1 MNASQ
6 QLSIEVEIDKAVST
20 LWNYHGYIRN
30 FLPNPFA
37 TVNEC
42 REFVTKNIGT
52 GNNLQKLGA
61 KIQSNISN
69 VALENLCGALK
80 R

>member
-6 QLSIEVEIDKAVST
+6 QLTTELEIDKAVST
-20 LWNYHGYIRN
+20 LWYYRGYIRT
-30 FLPNPFA
+30 FLPPFA
-37 TVNEC
+37 TINEC

-61 KIQSNISN
+61 NIESNLSN
-69 VALENLCGALK
+69 VGLENLGAALK